1 MMPRPKSKPANK
13 NMNIEIIG
21 KAVAA
26 SIAQTQKFG
35 DSEQKVA
42 LGLIGKAS
50 QPDDI
55 VDNMS
60 YIGNV
65 SAIRQKLE
73 KAGLLPVK
81 ATDLDAFQRQVK
93 TNLDTLRAKK

>member
-1 MMPRPKSKPANK
+1 MD
-13 NMNIEIIG
+13 IEIIG
-21 KAVAA
+21 KAVASA
-26 SIAQTQKFG
+26 ISQTLKFRE
-35 DSEQKVA
+35 SEQKVA

-50 QPDDI
+50 KPEDI

-73 KAGLLPVK
+73 KAGLLPTSP
-81 ATDLDAFQRQVK
+81 AELDAFQRQVK
-93 TNLDTLRAKK
+93 AALDAIKAKKG